1 MASLLPEINDSHIL
15 FLAIHKLG
23 VVVEKPLCIRH
34 EQCSSETIHCERPP
48 PVAPPQESSLPTT
61 VFLTDC
67 IVDGAASHVW
77 GGGGGDDE
85 ADNFQLGR
93 RGGKGRE
100 GWRRLQGATSGWL
113 ILQRPRWGLDTVSRV
128 HNTAAPPLYGKKD
141 LKESEI

>member
-1 MASLLPEINDSHIL
+1 M
-15 FLAIHKLG
+15 
-23 VVVEKPLCIRH
+23 VEKPLCIRH

-48 PVAPPQESSLPTT
+48 PGGPPAGEQFTHHCFSDRLYSGWSCLPR
-61 VFLTDC
+61 L
-67 IVDGAASHVW
+67 
-77 GGGGGDDE
+77 GGGCDE
-85 ADNFQLGR
+85 ADHFQLGR